1 MKSSLYAA
9 VALLIAATP
18 ALHAQSSH
26 DGHAG
31 HGSGAAATAAQAA
44 DGSMTAA
51 EVRRVDREARRITLK
66 HEEIRTLDMPP
77 MTMVFQVR
85 ETALL
90 DGLQAGDRV
99 RFAAQKIDGAYVVT
113 AIAPAR

>member
-1 MKSSLYAA
+1 MKRILCAA
-9 VALLIAATP
+9 VVLLIAAAP
-18 ALHAQSSH
+18 ALRAQSSH

-31 HGSGAAATAAQAA
+31 HGSGAAATAGQAA

-66 HEEIRTLDMPP
+66 HEEIRSLDMPP

-85 ETALL
+85 DAALL